1 MIDSRIQPDARF
13 LSKVIQI
20 GKSTG
25 SNGVIFRVLTL
36 AKTFYNSRNRYLF
49 FLFLLYLLHDGSFL
63 SFYFFPAVL
72 RRPFFVQY
80 TTLCIIIISPCAKTS
95 VILVFVSS
103 FNFSLSFYLFFL
115 FPTILF
121 FLHSFL
127 HLCVVGMRMI
137 ISSLTR

>member
-49 FLFLLYLLHDGSFL
+49 FLFLLYLLHDSSFL
-63 SFYFFPAVL
+63 SFYFFPVVL

-80 TTLCIIIISPCAKTS
+80 TTLCIIIISLCAKTS
-95 VILVFVSS
+95 VILLFRHLI
-103 FNFSLSFYLFFL
+103 FPHLFTFFFL
-115 FPTILF
+115 VPTIHF
-121 FLHSFL
+121 FLHFFL

>member
-63 SFYFFPAVL
+63 SFYFFPVVL

-80 TTLCIIIISPCAKTS
+80 TTLCIIIISLCAKTS
-95 VILVFVSS
+95 VILLFRHSI
-103 FNFSLSFYLFFL
+103 FPYLFTFFFL
-115 FPTILF
+115 VPTIHF
-121 FLHSFL
+121 FLHFFL
-127 HLCVVGMRMI
+127 HLCVVGMRMT